1 MFKLLQS
8 LDYCHSLGI
17 MHRDVKPGNVLVCR
31 HSGELCLID
40 WGLAD
45 FYIPGKRFAVRVG
58 TRAYKAPEMLLGFRF
73 YDYAVDIFSAGCIL
87 AGLLFR
93 KEPFFAGRD
102 DDDQLHILTGILG
115 PQVSQS
121 PLSLY
126 CPFSTYTWMWCKY

>member
-1 MFKLLQS
+1 
-8 LDYCHSLGI
+8 
-17 MHRDVKPGNVLVCR
+17 MHRDIKPGNVLVCR
-31 HSGELCLID
+31 HSGDLRLID

-93 KEPFFAGRD
+93 KEPFFAGRN
-102 DDDQLHILTGILG
+102 DDDQLHVLAGVLG
-115 PQVSQS
+115 PQVSLFCLCCCHS
-121 PLSLY
+121 VAVMI
-126 CPFSTYTWMWCKY
+126 FG